1 MKAKRPL
8 ASPSISAGRP
18 AKPAPLAVAPP
29 CTPASATCRRPGCV
43 SFVAVDGFCSA
54 CCPAASP
61 SRYAPSMTAPRP
73 AAAAAPRP
81 AAEDLARCRAPKCRH
96 PAVANGY
103 CELHHGSPVDEDAIC
118 RAAGCTFYVESAGLH
133 FCAAHRPGRPMPL
146 SPNKRLL
153 SAAAPRDAA
162 PAAAQWGLATSDAP
176 SPPPAAPDDA
186 AGPAFQVLVAT
197 PAGATLRRDVRPKER
212 VAALFDAVAAWTRL
226 DVADLRLVV
235 AGVVLEGHRR
245 VRHYRGLRRNAKVH
259 VALRMGGETPWGPCL
274 HQWVRAIQV
283 NGADVPVGGGD
294 GRYPSADAFEALT
307 RAVVGPDGRARVV
320 VTFHGPD
327 RAFNR
332 QLAWG
337 RVEPRRG
344 GSAVDVRVDE
354 PLRRCFGLAV
364 RDGRRRGFEDGA
376 PASDFLDLRPGD
388 ATAAAVAGPP
398 QGELDHRARAG
409 VLRPRRFSRD
419 LDRENDEKSLPTHLV
434 GARRL
439 RVPLRLLRRL
449 PPTDAPVRR
458 RRPGHG
464 VPLRPRGPGPARP
477 RRRRGRAPGLPRRRD
492 VPRRLRRLAAAA
504 AGRGAAGG
512 ARARRRGGAGAAAT
526 MLRGIVVWHLGSSS
540 GRRRPTWPGTAYS
553 RPGRRRRGAR
563 GARASRRRG
572 RRSAGATWRGAC
584 GTAWTPSTRGRPP
597 ARARGT

>member
-1 MKAKRPL
+1 
-8 ASPSISAGRP
+8 
-18 AKPAPLAVAPP
+18 
-29 CTPASATCRRPGCV
+29 
-43 SFVAVDGFCSA
+43 
-54 CCPAASP
+54 
-61 SRYAPSMTAPRP
+61 
-73 AAAAAPRP
+73 
-81 AAEDLARCRAPKCRH
+81 
-96 PAVANGY
+96 
-103 CELHHGSPVDEDAIC
+103 
-118 RAAGCTFYVESAGLH
+118 
-133 FCAAHRPGRPMPL
+133 MPL

-153 SAAAPRDAA
+153 TAAAPRDAA

-176 SPPPAAPDDA
+176 SPPPAASDDA

-409 VLRPRRFSRD
+409 FAFRYDYFGDCRQLTLQFAGVVPDTEYLFGLAAPGRLVHDGDAGERPGFRDGATYRVVFGASRR
-419 LDRENDEKSLPTHLV
+419 
-434 GARRL
+434 
-439 RVPLRLLRRL
+439 
-449 PPTDAPVRR
+449 PPPAAAPPEEPAPVVVPAPARR
-458 RRPGHG
+458 RRCCA
-464 VPLRPRGPGPARP
+464 V
-477 RRRRGRAPGLPRRRD
+477 
-492 VPRRLRRLAAAA
+492 
-504 AGRGAAGG
+504 
-512 ARARRRGGAGAAAT
+512 
-526 MLRGIVVWHLGSSS
+526 S
-540 GRRRPTWPGTAYS
+540 
-553 RPGRRRRGAR
+553 
-563 GARASRRRG
+563 
-572 RRSAGATWRGAC
+572 
-584 GTAWTPSTRGRPP
+584 
-597 ARARGT
+597 